1 MSIRDSAGA
10 DDFESEL
17 GPWCYIVQKALTTD
31 RFIPDFRATPH
42 ALCRLL
48 FIRRDDYKAA
58 MRAAQVEAMSG
69 TRSVIGATDAAIA
82 I

>member
-1 MSIRDSAGA
+1 MGYAA
-10 DDFESEL
+10 
-17 GPWCYIVQKALTTD
+17 
-31 RFIPDFRATPH
+31 
-42 ALCRLL
+42 LL
-48 FIRRDDYKAA
+48 FIRRDDDYKAA